1 MIARKFVPLRDFSSC
16 EFTPLK
22 ESKCK
27 ILHPRRSC
35 ITPLNVPYSV
45 FWHAYHRKF
54 TADYAFGA
62 RLSSREPCDLGAV
75 RLAAAI
81 ALASPMFRLDGGQS
95 STLPSFSPIA
105 GVHSSGLNKRLHLAA
120 KTSDRHRQKPAV
132 ISAPLFSCSGARGCI
147 FEGHKKPRRPERH
160 IGTRC
165 GTVYVPDRR
174 YLGSSMLPLSR
185 LVDGV
190 TVVNASL
197 SATHLGLYG
206 IRR

>member
-62 RLSSREPCDLGAV
+62 RFQAANRAISAPSASRQQSRLRRRCSASTAVNFDSSELFARCGRSLLWLEQTS
-75 RLAAAI
+75 
-81 ALASPMFRLDGGQS
+81 SPRGKNIRS
-95 STLPSFSPIA
+95 PS
-105 GVHSSGLNKRLHLAA
+105 A
-120 KTSDRHRQKPAV
+120 KTSSDLC
-132 ISAPLFSCSGARGCI
+132 STLLLFRCSGL
-147 FEGHKKPRRPERH
+147 HLRR
-160 IGTRC
+160 
-165 GTVYVPDRR
+165 
-174 YLGSSMLPLSR
+174 
-185 LVDGV
+185 
-190 TVVNASL
+190 A
-197 SATHLGLYG
+197 
-206 IRR
+206 

>member
-95 STLPSFSPIA
+95 LALPSVPPA
-105 GVHSSGLNKRLHLAA
+105 CGLSLIWLEQRLRLTA
-120 KTSDRHRQKPAV
+120 KTSDRHRHNQ
-132 ISAPLFSCSGARGCI
+132 SDLCSTLLLFRCI
-147 FEGHKKPRRPERH
+147 
-160 IGTRC
+160 
-165 GTVYVPDRR
+165 Y
-174 YLGSSMLPLSR
+174 S
-185 LVDGV
+185 
-190 TVVNASL
+190 
-197 SATHLGLYG
+197 
-206 IRR
+206 

>member
-62 RLSSREPCDLGAV
+62 RFQ
-75 RLAAAI
+75 AANRA
-81 ALASPMFRLDGGQS
+81 
-95 STLPSFSPIA
+95 
-105 GVHSSGLNKRLHLAA
+105 
-120 KTSDRHRQKPAV
+120 
-132 ISAPLFSCSGARGCI
+132 ISAPSASRQQ
-147 FEGHKKPRRPERH
+147 
-160 IGTRC
+160 
-165 GTVYVPDRR
+165 
-174 YLGSSMLPLSR
+174 SR
-185 LVDGV
+185 LRCRCF
-190 TVVNASL
+190 ASAADHLLLFTTFML
-197 SATHLGLYG
+197 S
-206 IRR
+206 

>member
-54 TADYAFGA
+54 TADYAFGT

-95 STLPSFSPIA
+95 STLPSFSPVA

-132 ISAPLFSCSGARGCI
+132 ISAPLFSCSGAFTRRVAAGTSPI
-147 FEGHKKPRRPERH
+147 PRHKKPESLKLAFSGLRHKPGAGWPE
-160 IGTRC
+160 
-165 GTVYVPDRR
+165 
-174 YLGSSMLPLSR
+174 
-185 LVDGV
+185 
-190 TVVNASL
+190 
-197 SATHLGLYG
+197 SA
-206 IRR
+206 IP